1 MDNHST
7 YQLEIKN
14 NRLMFRTSSFISERG
29 SILHSGIY
37 NRELAAALAASVVSG
52 GLFVFLYARIGNK
65 ILLYIM
71 PILVFSVAFIFFRT
85 VILKESYLEAVF
97 DKDLGQVSVIIKR
110 PFRTLQSNFPI
121 GSLSDIVLSH
131 RKLEPE
137 NPDGIAVVEKVALQ
151 HGTVI
156 PGFGEKKVFY
166 YLELFFGPDRKTTI
180 FVTGE
185 RDKALRVAD
194 EIKDFLGRRD
204 VNSI

>member
-1 MDNHST
+1 MDNRST
-7 YQLEIKN
+7 YQLEIKD
-14 NRLMFRTSSFISERG
+14 NRLMFRTSSFIHERG
-29 SILHSGIY
+29 SILHRGIY
-37 NRELAAALAASVVSG
+37 NRELASALAASVVSG
-52 GLFVFLYARIGNK
+52 GLFVFLSAGTGNK
-65 ILLYIM
+65 ILIYIM
-71 PILVFSVAFIFFRT
+71 TVLVFSVAFIFFRT

-97 DKDLGQVSVIIKR
+97 DKDSGHVSVVIKR

-131 RKLEPE
+131 KEFEPG

-156 PGFGEKKVFY
+156 PGFGERRVYY
-166 YLELFFGPDRKTTI
+166 YLELSFEPNRKTTI

-185 RDKALRVAD
+185 RDEALSVAD
-194 EIKDFLGRRD
+194 KIKSFLGRRD